1 MRGYFRSYASLA
13 ALTAMALAPGGAQ
26 AQESGGLEEI
36 FITAQRRTENLQEVP
51 ITVNT
56 LSGESMRDIFVAGE
70 DIRALS
76 ARIPSLNIESSNG
89 RVAPRFY
96 IRGLGNT
103 DFDLAASQPV
113 SVIVDDVVLENVV
126 LKSTPIFD
134 VDRVEVLK
142 GPQGTLFGRN
152 TPAGIVK
159 FDTRRPTMEPEGYGT
174 VSYGNRNTFTAEGA
188 FSGPLVEDK
197 VAMRISGLIQRRDDY
212 IDNAFTGEENA
223 LGGFREFATRIQLLL
238 KPTDEFEALARF
250 HYRDLEGTSAVFRAN
265 IFTPGSNDLNANF
278 DRETVFFDAGNDDLG
293 MNNPQAYDGWGAN
306 LQLTYDFGFAS
317 LISISAFETTQ
328 GSSLGDIDGGFVG
341 ENSFFDPFNPPTEV
355 FPDTIAFP
363 SQTRDGIDD
372 LDQFTQEIRL
382 ASNQDGPLNWQ
393 VGFFYFDSDLQTTT
407 DVFFFPPVP
416 RTTLRQTN
424 ESWALFGQAAYD
436 VTDLLTVTAGIRYTE
451 DDKSFS
457 GVATNFPVDDID
469 VSDEKVTWDVALNY
483 QVAETVNLY
492 TRVARGFR
500 APTIQARDVAFFGA
514 PSAADSETVISFEVG
529 AKTELFDNRLRL
541 NVAGFYY
548 EIKDQQ
554 LTAAGGGGNFI
565 RLLNADKGV
574 GFGFEADATFV
585 FTENFT
591 GTVGF
596 SWVDTELQDDDLEL
610 QVCDSDLCTPLDPIV
625 RLEDEFDF
633 DGNLVDV
640 NRFVSVDGNPFPQAP
655 EYTLYVTLNYEQPI
669 SDGGALF
676 AQTDWFLQ
684 VRTNFFLYESEEY
697 FSNNTFE
704 GGLKAGYRHND
715 GQYEFAFFAR
725 NITDED
731 NAKGGIDFNNLTGF
745 VNEPRTFGLQF
756 TAQFN

>member
-1 MRGYFRSYASLA
+1 
-13 ALTAMALAPGGAQ
+13 MALAPGGAQ

-56 LSGESMRDIFVAGE
+56 LSGESMRNIFAAGE

-113 SVIVDDVVLENVV
+113 SVIVDEVVMENVV

-197 VAMRISGLIQRRDDY
+197 VALRLSGLVQRRDDY
-212 IDNAFTGEENA
+212 IDNAFTGEDNA
-223 LGGFREFATRIQLLL
+223 LGGFREFATRVQLLL

-250 HYRDLEGTSAVFRAN
+250 HYRDLEGTSAIFRAN
-265 IFTPGSNDLNANF
+265 IFGPGNNDLNENY
-278 DRETVFFDAGNDDLG
+278 DRETVFFDGGD
-293 MNNPQAYDGWGAN
+293 NNPQEYEGWGAN
-306 LQLTYDFGFAS
+306 LQLSYDFGS
-317 LISISAFETTQ
+317 VTLTSISAFETTD
-328 GSSLGDIDGGFVG
+328 GSSRGDIDGGFGAAFLPEQGPGV
-341 ENSFFDPFNPPTEV
+341 
-355 FPDTIAFP
+355 ILFP
-363 SQTRDGIDD
+363 SDTLDGIDD
-372 LDQFTQEIRL
+372 LDQFTQELRL
-382 ASNQDGPLNWQ
+382 ASDVDGPLSWQ
-393 VGFFYFDSDLQTTT
+393 VGFFYFDSDLIITTNP
-407 DVFFFPPVP
+407 FFVPPSTV
-416 RTTLRQTN
+416 RHTN
-424 ESWALFGQAAYD
+424 DSWAVFGQAAYAL
-436 VTDLLTVTAGIRYTE
+436 TDELTITAGVRYTE
-451 DDKSFS
+451 DDREFEVLSAQ
-457 GVATNFPVDDID
+457 GDMTAATVDPLDIA
-469 VSDEKVTWDVALNY
+469 VGDEKVTWDVALDY
-483 QVAETVNLY
+483 QLTDDVNVY
-492 TRVARGFR
+492 TRIARGFR
-500 APTIQARDVAFFGA
+500 APTIQGRDVAFGA
-514 PSAADSETVISFEVG
+514 PGSTADSETVMSYEVG
-529 AKTELFDNRLRL
+529 AKSELFDDRLRL
-541 NVAGFYY
+541 NVAAFYY
-548 EIKDQQ
+548 EVKGLQ
-554 LTAAGGGGNFI
+554 LTAAGGEGNFI
-565 RLLNADKGV
+565 QLLNSEKGV
-574 GFGFEADATFV
+574 GYGFEADATFV
-585 FTENFT
+585 FNEFLSGTIGFAWTE
-591 GTVGF
+591 
-596 SWVDTELQDDDLEL
+596 TELQQDGLATAICA
-610 QVCDSDLCTPLDPIV
+610 QCTVTDPLNA
-625 RLEDEFDF
+625 
-633 DGNLVDV
+633 DGNAII
-640 NRFVSVDGNPFPQAP
+640 DGNPFPQAP
-655 EYTLYVTLNYEQPI
+655 DYNVYVTLAYEQPI

-684 VRTNFFLYESEEY
+684 GRTNFFLYESEEY